1 MSIKRVLAIAGCGL
15 GLALP
20 ASAFAAGGPVPPV
33 QGGSGVSAA
42 GSAVS
47 FLAVGS
53 GGSTF
58 VERLD
63 TASGKIERSRRL
75 PGSFGVPGVAYDGSD
90 TGLSAD
96 GRTLVLAA
104 MPGNGNG
111 IPRQTQLVVLDARR
125 LVPRTRIVLP
135 GYYTVDAISATGHW
149 LYLIHYYSPS
159 DLNRYE
165 VRAFDLLA
173 GHLIK
178 KPVIDPRE
186 AGEAMQGFPI
196 TRVMSG
202 DGRWAY
208 TLYLRPNSKP
218 FVHTLDTQGRVAVCV
233 DLPALASQDVSSAR
247 LVLGAGG
254 SALRVEIGGA
264 PAALIDTRT
273 FKVATPAT
281 PATPAA
287 PRPSSPARREVTP
300 HGGDLPWAWVI
311 LPAAALLGVAL
322 SARRRWRLR
331 SLRPSGKTGAT
342 PA

>member
-1 MSIKRVLAIAGCGL
+1 MSMKRVLAIIGFGL
-15 GLALP
+15 GLVLP
-20 ASAFAAGGPVPPV
+20 ASAFASGGPVPPV

-53 GGSTF
+53 DGETF

-63 TASGKIERSRRL
+63 TATGKIERSRRL

-111 IPRQTQLVVLDARR
+111 IPRQTRLVVLDARR
-125 LVPRTRIVLP
+125 LVPRARIALP

-149 LYLIHYYSPS
+149 LYLIHYYAPS
-159 DLNRYE
+159 DLTRYE

-178 KPVIDPRE
+178 EPVIDPRE
-186 AGEAMQGFPI
+186 ASEAMQGFPI

-208 TLYLRPNSKP
+208 TLYLRPNSQP
-218 FVHTLDTQGRVAVCV
+218 FVHALDTQRRVAVCV

-254 SALRVEIGGA
+254 NALRVEIGGV
-264 PAALIDTRT
+264 PDALIDTRT
-273 FKVATPAT
+273 FKVS
-281 PATPAA
+281 TPAA
-287 PRPSSPARREVTP
+287 PRPSSPARRAATP

-311 LPAAALLGVAL
+311 LPAAALLGLGL
-322 SARRRWRLR
+322 SARRRWRRR
-331 SLRPSGKTGAT
+331 SLHPSGKTGAT
-342 PA
+342 AA